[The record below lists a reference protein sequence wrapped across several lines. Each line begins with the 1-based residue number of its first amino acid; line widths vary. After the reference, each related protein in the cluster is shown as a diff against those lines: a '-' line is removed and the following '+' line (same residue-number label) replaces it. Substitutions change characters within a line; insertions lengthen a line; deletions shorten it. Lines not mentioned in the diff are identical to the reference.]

1 MDALKKCI
9 NLPALQSGF
18 QPMIDKVKGNEDF
31 ESTNFIVFLYQWRKP
46 LIIITAIAFLASII
60 FSHPFFI
67 TPKFKS
73 VVVMYPTSSGSI
85 AKALLAEN
93 ASAEQ
98 DVLKIGE
105 EEQTEQM
112 LQILASSIIR
122 DKVVEKYDLMKHYE
136 IDENTR
142 YRRTKL
148 YKTYEENITFRRTEY
163 MAVQI
168 SVLDKDPQFAANIAN
183 DIAQL
188 LDSTKNI
195 MQQERAMKAF
205 QIVEA
210 EYLQLKGE
218 IQAME
223 DSLTRLREL
232 GVHDYESQA
241 EMINQQ
247 LAIELA
253 RGNNKGVRV
262 LEERL
267 ENLARYGG
275 PYVSIRD
282 QLEYEKKQL
291 SEVKAKYEEA
301 KIDAEEVLPQKF
313 VVEWAYPAEKKSYP
327 IRWIIVLVSS
337 FSAFILGIL
346 ILAILDSLNRYSKK
360 KTLKST

>member
-1 MDALKKCI
+1 MV
-9 NLPALQSGF
+9 N
-18 QPMIDKVKGNEDF
+18 KVKGNEDF
-31 ESTNFIVFLYQWRKP
+31 ESTNFIIFLYQWRKP

-73 VVVMYPTSSGSI
+73 TVVLYPTTSTSI
-85 AKALLAEN
+85 AKALLSKN
-93 ASAEQ
+93 PSVEQ
-98 DVLKIGE
+98 DVMQFGE

-112 LQILASSIIR
+112 LQILSSSIIR
-122 DKVVEKYDLMKHYE
+122 DKIIEKYDLMTHYE
-136 IDENTR
+136 IDEGTK

-148 YKTYEENITFRRTEY
+148 FDTYEENIRFKRTEY
-163 MAVQI
+163 MAVKI
-168 SVLDKDPQFAANIAN
+168 TVLDKDPQVAADIAN

-195 MQQERAMKAF
+195 MQKERALKAYR
-205 QIVEA
+205 IVES
-210 EYLQLKGE
+210 EYLQLKNE
-218 IQAME
+218 IQVME
-223 DSLTRLREL
+223 DSLTALRKL

-253 RGNNKGVRV
+253 KGNKNGVKV
-262 LEERL
+262 LEDRL
-267 ENLARYGG
+267 ETLANYGG

-282 QLEYEKKQL
+282 QLEHEKKQL

-313 VVEWAYPAEKKSYP
+313 VVENAYPAEKKSYP
-327 IRWIIVLVSS
+327 IRWVIVLVST
-337 FSAFILGIL
+337 FSAMILGIL
-346 ILAILDSLNRYSKK
+346 ILAVLDSLARYNKK
-360 KTLKST
+360 KSPKLT